1 MPIYTDLFPTITPLP
16 LPELSAA
23 ELEERTSPARTT
35 VNGRDIPL
43 GSDMRYVMH
52 GLARGRHEYVAPMG
66 IVKGYGR

>member
-1 MPIYTDLFPTITPLP
+1 MPTYTDLFPTSPPLP

-23 ELEERTSPARTT
+23 EVEQRTRPARTT
-35 VNGRDIPL
+35 VNGRDVPL

-52 GLARGRHEYVAPMG
+52 GLARGRDEYVAPMG